1 MGNINYKVSPLTTL
15 TPHSFLSS
23 DVEREEKQ
31 LHYYQVKLEAAETKL
46 RDFENYFN
54 NADRSD
60 LIKNLIDE
68 KESQTLKIFHLSE
81 KIKVINEREQ
91 TLKSEVQEAKDQAEL
106 LEFRVLELEECQEK
120 VRRQTGLETCV
131 HVLFYQIKTSRPD
144 GKLSQDIGTET
155 DSDLIDSGRSSLR
168 HSRSSS
174 VTNDWEETQNFKP
187 DFGVSHRQE
196 LEVFYQNFCRM
207 KKFMRRNRSFTV

>member
-1 MGNINYKVSPLTTL
+1 M
-15 TPHSFLSS
+15 
-23 DVEREEKQ
+23 EREEKQ
-31 LHYYQVKLEAAETKL
+31 LHYYQIKLEAAETKL

-54 NADRSD
+54 NVDKSD

-120 VRRQTGLETCV
+120 V
-131 HVLFYQIKTSRPD
+131 KTSRPE
-144 GKLSQDIGTET
+144 GKMRQDIGTET

-174 VTNDWEETQNFKP
+174 VTNDWEESQIIKP
-187 DFGVSHRQE
+187 DFGVTYKKVF
-196 LEVFYQNFCRM
+196 EVFYQKHFRM